1 MYRVFLWIYSVLY
14 GLLLPLY
21 FLVFVYRVLF
31 QDKEL
36 DSLLRRAGRPP
47 QIPDEPAADKPAIRI
62 WVHAVSVGE
71 VKAIQPLV
79 DALKRENNQLL
90 VSTVTQTGQ
99 EMASHLFGDRA
110 HVFYFPLDWQWICRR
125 FLRAVRPAV
134 ILIAESELWPG
145 FIAASHSLN
154 IPILLINGRVS
165 DRSFR
170 RYRSITFLVQPLL
183 KQITHF
189 CMQTCEDEKRILEMG
204 ATPSRVNQMG
214 NLKYDYHLVPSP
226 QQESMVQLVRTA
238 IKPDQNSLLWICGST
253 RDGEE
258 EILLDVFQTLLE
270 GPFSLQLLLAPRHPH
285 RAHTVFGLLQQRQL
299 TYLRRSQLQE
309 EQLSAPQV
317 LVLDT
322 IGELSYLYQL
332 ADLVFVGG
340 SLFPT
345 GGHNIIEAAYFGKP
359 ILFGPYMENFKEI
372 ATSFRDS
379 NAALQVQSGEELMLK
394 IRDLIMDPAARE
406 GLGRNARQ
414 VIRDNQ
420 GALNRT
426 IDVVRKYTGRK
437 MGEAGNSQL
446 TD

>member
-1 MYRVFLWIYSVLY
+1 MYRVFLWLYSVLY

-21 FLVFVYRVLF
+21 LLVFVYRILF
-31 QDKEL
+31 QEKEL
-36 DSLLRRAGRPP
+36 DSLLQRAGKTP
-47 QIPDEPAADKPAIRI
+47 QLPGEPSADNAAIRI
-62 WVHAVSVGE
+62 WIHAVSVGE
-71 VKAIQPLV
+71 VKAIKPLV
-79 DALKRENNQLL
+79 DALKRGNNQLL

-99 EMASHLFGDRA
+99 EMASNLFGDRA
-110 HVFYFPLDWQWICRR
+110 HVFYFPLDWQWMCRR
-125 FLRAVRPAV
+125 YLRAVRPTV
-134 ILIAESELWPG
+134 ILLAESELWPG

-154 IPILLINGRVS
+154 VPILLINGRVS

-189 CMQTCEDEKRILEMG
+189 CMQTREDKKRILEMG
-204 ATPSRVNQMG
+204 AVPSRVNQTG
-214 NLKYDYHLVPSP
+214 NIKYDYQPVPSP
-226 QQESMVQLVRTA
+226 QQESVVQLVRTA

-253 RDGEE
+253 REGEE
-258 EILLDVFQTLLE
+258 KILLDVFQNFLS
-270 GPFSLQLLLAPRHPH
+270 GAFSLQLLLAPRHPH
-285 RAHTVFGLLQQRQL
+285 RAQAVCELLQQRQL
-299 TYLRRSQLQE
+299 TYLRRSQLK
-309 EQLSAPQV
+309 EQKFSAPQV

-379 NAALQVQSGEELMLK
+379 HAALQVQSEEELMLK

-406 GLGRNARQ
+406 CLGRNARQ
-414 VIRDNQ
+414 VIRENQ
-420 GALNRT
+420 GAVNRT
-426 IDVVRKYTGRK
+426 IEVVQEYMERE
-437 MGEAGNSQL
+437 MGAADN
-446 TD
+446 